1 MVIAC
6 YGPGGQAIIRLEIES
21 KYFFVRDNLLLLTL
35 LHKSCCDKQ
44 RLQVRNN
51 YWLIFAL
58 L

>member
-21 KYFFVRDNLLLLTL
+21 KYFFVRDNLLILTL

-44 RLQVRNN
+44 LLQVRDN
-51 YWLIFAL
+51 Y
-58 L
+58 